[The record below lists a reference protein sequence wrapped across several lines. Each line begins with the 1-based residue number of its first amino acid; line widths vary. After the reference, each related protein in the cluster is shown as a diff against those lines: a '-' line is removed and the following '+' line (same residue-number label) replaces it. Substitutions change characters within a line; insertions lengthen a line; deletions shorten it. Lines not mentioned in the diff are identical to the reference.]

1 MLDDPA
7 QSPQARAVCLI
18 PRCVTLRV
26 GAGMKVRELAV
37 AAEVSIDT
45 VRNIE
50 RNRPVSAVYAVRVL
64 NALRTKTGQ
73 DLPAEEFIERLK
85 S

>member
-1 MLDDPA
+1 MLDDSAPSS
-7 QSPQARAVCLI
+7 QPRAVCLI
-18 PRCVTLRV
+18 PRCKTLRV
-26 GAGMKVRELAV
+26 GAGIKVRELAD

-50 RNRPVSAVYAVRVL
+50 RNRPVSEVYAVRVL

-73 DLPAEEFIERLK
+73 DLPVETFIERLR